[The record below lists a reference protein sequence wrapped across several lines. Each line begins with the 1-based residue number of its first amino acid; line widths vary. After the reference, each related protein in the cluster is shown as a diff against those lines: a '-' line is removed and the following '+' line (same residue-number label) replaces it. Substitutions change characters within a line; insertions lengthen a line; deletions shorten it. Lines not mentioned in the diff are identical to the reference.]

1 MAAVLRVS
9 VESTY
14 DGCDLRIG
22 SIKETGDARP
32 LLSHLAMSGP
42 KYVVPPLDRAATYF
56 NSLGAFHSLA

>member
-9 VESTY
+9 GESTC

-32 LLSHLAMSGP
+32 LLSHLAMSGSKIRRSAVGP
-42 KYVVPPLDRAATYF
+42 SRYLF